1 MPFRSLRL
9 SAKGSFKRQDRMKS
23 KIKKRTSFLDSVI
36 ITGIGI
42 AAIYWILESFMFFFL
57 SPEANIVHHLLGED
71 MFETLTRVLV
81 LCMFVIFGSHIQYN
95 VNLRRDADK
104 AMRQQDEKYRTII
117 ENIQE
122 GFLET
127 DLAGNFTFFNNS
139 ICEILGY
146 SSKELAEMNNRKFT
160 DSENLKRFND
170 ILSEV
175 RRTGKPAQVKDL
187 EVIRKNGET
196 RAIEFSVYLIKDDQN
211 KPNGFRGVVRD
222 VTEIFKAEREK
233 RKLEKQLEHSQKME
247 AIGSLAGGIAHDFNN
262 VLMGMQGNASL
273 MLFDIDKNHQHYK
286 KIKNIE
292 RYVENGSSLTRQLLG
307 FAKGGGH
314 RVRVTDLNELI
325 KRTSDM
331 FGRAK
336 KEIKIHTKL
345 LKKIWPVEVDQGQ
358 MEMVLLNL
366 YINALHAMPEGGDLH
381 LLSENAVI
389 DKGYA
394 GNLKLKQGEY
404 VKVSVVDT
412 GTGMDKK
419 IQEKIFDPFFT
430 TKEKGRGT
438 GLGLASASEVIKNH
452 GGLIDVYSE
461 KNNGA
466 TFNIYLP
473 ASDKKVIQEKELT
486 RKILKGTETILLV
499 DDEEMII
506 EVNQEILKALGYK
519 PMIARTG
526 KQAVEIYK
534 NSKDKINMVIL
545 DMIIPG
551 MSGGE
556 AYYSLKKIDPKIKV
570 LLSSGYSIS
579 GQAAEILERGCN
591 GFIQKPFKLREL
603 SVKIRNVLDGK

>member
-1 MPFRSLRL
+1 M
-9 SAKGSFKRQDRMKS
+9 KGNT
-23 KIKKRTSFLDSVI
+23 KKRTSFLDSIV

-57 SPEANIVHHLLGED
+57 SPEANIVHHVLGED

-95 VNLRRDADK
+95 VNLRREADR

-117 ENIQE
+117 ENIKE

-127 DLAGNFTFFNNS
+127 DLAGNLTFFNNS

-146 SSKELAEMNNRKFT
+146 SSEELVGMNNRKYT
-160 DSENLKRFND
+160 DSENSKRFNEIMD
-170 ILSEV
+170 EV
-175 RRTGKPAQVKDL
+175 RRTSKPEQVKQL
-187 EVIRKNGET
+187 EVIRKNGDT
-196 RAIEFSVYLIKDDQN
+196 RTIEFSVYLIKDDKN
-211 KPNGFRGVVRD
+211 DPIGFRGVVRD

-233 RKLEKQLEHSQKME
+233 RKLEKRLQHSQKME
-247 AIGSLAGGIAHDFNN
+247 AVGSLAGGIAHDFNN

-273 MLFDIDKNHQHYK
+273 MLFDIDESHPHYK

-307 FAKGGGH
+307 FSKGGGYEI
-314 RVRVTDLNELI
+314 RVTDLNELI
-325 KRTSDM
+325 KRTSSM

-345 LKKIWPVEVDQGQ
+345 LKKIWAVEVDQGQ

-381 LLSENAVI
+381 LLSENVVI
-389 DKGYA
+389 DEGYA
-394 GNLKLKQGEY
+394 ENLRLKQGEY
-404 VKVSVVDT
+404 VKVAVVDT
-412 GTGMDKK
+412 GTGMEKE

-461 KNNGA
+461 KSKGA

-473 ASDKKVIQEKELT
+473 ASDKKVIQEKELAL
-486 RKILKGTETILLV
+486 KILKGTETILLV

-506 EVNQEILKALGYK
+506 EVNQEILKALGYN
-519 PMIARTG
+519 PMIARSG
-526 KQAVEIYK
+526 KKAIEIYK
-534 NSKDKINMVIL
+534 NNIDKINMVIM

-551 MSGGE
+551 MSGKEVYDG
-556 AYYSLKKIDPKIKV
+556 LKKIDPKIKV

-579 GQAAEILERGCN
+579 GQAAEILEQGCN

-603 SVKIRNVLDGK
+603 SVKIREVLDGE

>member
-1 MPFRSLRL
+1 MRG
-9 SAKGSFKRQDRMKS
+9 KTKY
-23 KIKKRTSFLDSVI
+23 RTDFLDSIV

-57 SPEANIVHHLLGED
+57 SPEANIVHHLIGED

-81 LCMFVIFGSHIQYN
+81 LCMFLIFGSHIQYN
-95 VNLRRDADK
+95 VNRRREADR

-117 ENIQE
+117 ENIEE

-139 ICEILGY
+139 ICKILGY
-146 SSKELAEMNNRKFT
+146 SSKELMGMNNREYT
-160 DSENLKRFND
+160 NSENSKRLNEIMD
-170 ILSEV
+170 EV
-175 RRTGKPAQVKDL
+175 RRTGEPAQVKDL
-187 EVIRKNGET
+187 EVIRKNGDT
-196 RAIEFSVYLIKDDQN
+196 RAIEFSVYLIKDDKN
-211 KPNGFRGVVRD
+211 EPIGFRGVVRD

-233 RKLEKQLEHSQKME
+233 RKLEKRLQHSQKME
-247 AIGSLAGGIAHDFNN
+247 AVGSLAGGIAHDFNN

-273 MLFDIDKNHQHYK
+273 MLFDIDESHPHYK

-307 FAKGGGH
+307 FSRGGRH
-314 RVRVTDLNELI
+314 KIRVTDLNELI
-325 KRTSDM
+325 KKTSSM

-345 LKKIWPVEVDQGQ
+345 LNKIWAVEVDQGQ

-381 LLSENAVI
+381 LLSENVVI
-389 DKGYA
+389 DEGSA
-394 GNLKLKQGEY
+394 GNLGLKQGEY
-404 VKVSVVDT
+404 VKVAVVDT
-412 GTGMDKK
+412 GTGMEKE

-461 KNNGA
+461 KSKGA

-473 ASDKKVIQEKELT
+473 ASDKKFIQEKELT
-486 RKILKGTETILLV
+486 LKILKGTETILLV

-506 EVNQEILKALGYK
+506 EVNQEILKALGYN
-519 PMIARTG
+519 PMIARSG
-526 KQAVEIYK
+526 KKAIEIYK
-534 NSKDKINMVIL
+534 NNIDKINMVIM

-551 MSGGE
+551 MSGKEVYDG
-556 AYYSLKKIDPKIKV
+556 LKKIDPKIKV

-579 GQAAEILERGCN
+579 GQAAEILEQGCN

-603 SVKIRNVLDGK
+603 SVKIREVLDGK

>member
-1 MPFRSLRL
+1 
-9 SAKGSFKRQDRMKS
+9 MKV
-23 KIKKRTSFLDSVI
+23 KIIKHTSFLDSIVL
-36 ITGIGI
+36 TGIGI

-71 MFETLTRVLV
+71 TFETLTRVLV
-81 LCMFVIFGSHIQYN
+81 LCMFLIFGSHIQYN
-95 VNLRRDADK
+95 VNRRREADR

-117 ENIQE
+117 ENIEE

-139 ICEILGY
+139 ICKILGY
-146 SSKELAEMNNRKFT
+146 SSEELMGMNTREYTN
-160 DSENLKRFND
+160 SENSKRLNE
-170 ILSEV
+170 IINEV
-175 RRTGKPAQVKDL
+175 RRTGEPAQVKDFK
-187 EVIRKNGET
+187 VIRKDGAT
-196 RAIEFSVYLIKDDQN
+196 RAIEFSLYLIKNN
-211 KPNGFRGVVRD
+211 KSKSGGVRGVVRD
-222 VTEIFKAEREK
+222 VSEIFKAEREK
-233 RKLEKQLEHSQKME
+233 KKLEKQLQHSQKME
-247 AIGSLAGGIAHDFNN
+247 AVGSLAGGIAHDFNN

-273 MLFDIDKNHQHYK
+273 MLFDIDESHPHYN

-307 FAKGGGH
+307 FSKGGGYE
-314 RVRVTDLNELI
+314 VRTTDLNKLI
-325 KRTSDM
+325 KRTSSM

-336 KEIKIHTKL
+336 KEIKIHTNF
-345 LKKIWPVEVDQGQ
+345 LKKTWPAEVNQGQ
-358 MEMVLLNL
+358 MEMVFLNL
-366 YINALHAMPEGGDLH
+366 YINALHAMPDGGDLH
-381 LLSENAVI
+381 LLSENVVI
-389 DKGYA
+389 DEGSA

-412 GTGMDKK
+412 GTGMDNE

-430 TKEKGRGT
+430 TKGKIRGT

-461 KNNGA
+461 KGKGA

-473 ASDKKVIQEKELT
+473 ASDKKVIQEKRLA

-519 PMIARTG
+519 TIIARSG
-526 KQAVEIYK
+526 KEAVEIYK
-534 NSKDKINMVIL
+534 HNREKINMVIM

-551 MSGGE
+551 MSGKE
-556 AYYSLKKIDPKIKV
+556 FYDNLKNIHSEIKV

-579 GQAAEILERGCN
+579 GQAAEILEHGCN
-591 GFIQKPFKLREL
+591 GFIQKPFKMREL
-603 SVKIRNVLDGK
+603 SVKIREILDGK

>member
-1 MPFRSLRL
+1 M
-9 SAKGSFKRQDRMKS
+9 KG
-23 KIKKRTSFLDSVI
+23 KIIKRTGFLDSIVL
-36 ITGIGI
+36 TGIGI

-57 SPEANIVHHLLGED
+57 SPEANIVHHLIGED

-81 LCMFVIFGSHIQYN
+81 LCMFLIFGSHIQYT
-95 VNLRRDADK
+95 VNRRRETDR
-104 AMRQQDEKYRTII
+104 AMQQQDEKYRTII
-117 ENIQE
+117 ENIEE

-139 ICEILGY
+139 ICNILGY
-146 SSKELAEMNNRKFT
+146 STEELMDMNTREYTN
-160 DSENLKRFND
+160 SENSKRLNE
-170 ILSEV
+170 IINEV
-175 RRTGKPAQVKDL
+175 RRTGEPAQVKDF
-187 EVIRKNGET
+187 EVIRKDGAT
-196 RAIEFSVYLIKDDQN
+196 RAIELSLYIIKDN
-211 KPNGFRGVVRD
+211 KSKPAGVRGVVRD

-233 RKLEKQLEHSQKME
+233 KKLEKQLQHSQKLE
-247 AIGSLAGGIAHDFNN
+247 AVGSLAGGIAHDFNN

-273 MLFDIDKNHQHYK
+273 MLFDIDESHPHYN

-307 FAKGGGH
+307 FSKGGGYT
-314 RVRVTDLNELI
+314 VRATDLNKLI
-325 KRTSDM
+325 KRTSSM

-336 KEIKIHTKL
+336 KEIKIHTNF
-345 LKKIWPVEVDQGQ
+345 LKKTWPVEVNQGQ
-358 MEMVLLNL
+358 MEMVFLNL
-366 YINALHAMPEGGDLH
+366 YINALHAMPDGGDLH
-381 LLSENAVI
+381 LLSENVVI
-389 DKGYA
+389 DEGSA
-394 GNLKLKQGEY
+394 GSLKLKQGEY

-412 GTGMDKK
+412 GTGMDNE

-430 TKEKGRGT
+430 TKGKIRGT

-461 KNNGA
+461 KGKGA

-473 ASDKKVIQEKELT
+473 ASDKKVIQEKRLA

-519 PMIARTG
+519 TMIARGG
-526 KQAVEIYK
+526 KEAVEIYK
-534 NSKDKINMVIL
+534 KNREKINMVIM

-551 MSGGE
+551 MSGKE
-556 AYYSLKKIDPKIKV
+556 FYDNLKNIHSEIKV

-603 SVKIRNVLDGK
+603 SVKIREVLDGE

>member
-1 MPFRSLRL
+1 
-9 SAKGSFKRQDRMKS
+9 MKS
-23 KIKKRTSFLDSVI
+23 EIKKRTKFLDSVI

-57 SPEANIVHHLLGED
+57 SPEANIVHHLLGKD

-146 SSKELAEMNNRKFT
+146 SSKELAEMNNQKLT

-273 MLFDIDKNHQHYK
+273 MLFDIDKSHQHYK

-314 RVRVTDLNELI
+314 SARVTDLNELI

-389 DKGYA
+389 DKDYD

-419 IQEKIFDPFFT
+419 IQQKIFDPFFT

-486 RKILKGTETILLV
+486 RKIIKGKETILLV

-551 MSGGE
+551 MGGGE
-556 AYYSLKKIDPKIKV
+556 AYDSLKKIDPKIKV

>member
-1 MPFRSLRL
+1 MR
-9 SAKGSFKRQDRMKS
+9 
-23 KIKKRTSFLDSVI
+23 KKTKNRTNFLDSIV

-57 SPEANIVHHLLGED
+57 SPEANIVHHVLGED

-81 LCMFVIFGSHIQYN
+81 LCMFVIFGSHVQYN
-95 VNLRRDADK
+95 VNLRREADR

-117 ENIQE
+117 ENIKE
-122 GFLET
+122 GFWET
-127 DLAGNFTFFNNS
+127 DLAGNLTFFNKS

-146 SSKELAEMNNRKFT
+146 SSEELVGMNSRQYT
-160 DSENLKRFND
+160 DSENSKRFNEIMD
-170 ILSEV
+170 EV
-175 RRTGKPAQVKDL
+175 RRTGDPAQGKGL
-187 EVIRKNGET
+187 EVIRKNGDT
-196 RAIEFSVYLIKDDQN
+196 RAIEFSVYLIKDD
-211 KPNGFRGVVRD
+211 KSEPVGFRGVVRD

-233 RKLEKQLEHSQKME
+233 RKLEKRLQHSQKME
-247 AIGSLAGGIAHDFNN
+247 AVGSLAGGIAHDFNN

-273 MLFDIDKNHQHYK
+273 MLFDIDETNPHYR

-307 FAKGGGH
+307 FSRGGGYE
-314 RVRVTDLNELI
+314 VRVTDLNKLI
-325 KRTSDM
+325 KRTSSM

-345 LKKIWPVEVDQGQ
+345 LKKIWAVEVDQGQ

-381 LLSENAVI
+381 LLSENVVI
-389 DKGYA
+389 DESSA
-394 GNLKLKQGEY
+394 GNLRLKQGEY
-404 VKVSVVDT
+404 VKVAVVDT
-412 GTGMDKK
+412 GTGMDKD
-419 IQEKIFDPFFT
+419 IQGKIFDPFFT

-461 KNNGA
+461 KSKGA

-486 RKILKGTETILLV
+486 LKILKGTETILLV

-506 EVNQEILKALGYK
+506 EVNQEILKALGYN
-519 PMIARTG
+519 PMIARSGT
-526 KQAVEIYK
+526 KAIEIYK
-534 NSKDKINMVIL
+534 NNIDNINLVIME
-545 DMIIPG
+545 MIIPG
-551 MSGGE
+551 MSGKE
-556 AYYSLKKIDPKIKV
+556 AYDGLKKINPEIKV

-579 GQAAEILERGCN
+579 GQAAEILEQGCN

-603 SVKIRNVLDGK
+603 SVKIREVLDGK

>member
-1 MPFRSLRL
+1 MRG
-9 SAKGSFKRQDRMKS
+9 KTKY
-23 KIKKRTSFLDSVI
+23 RTDFLDSIV

-57 SPEANIVHHLLGED
+57 SPEANIVHHLIGED

-81 LCMFVIFGSHIQYN
+81 LCMFLIFGSHVQYN
-95 VNLRRDADK
+95 ANLRRETDRV
-104 AMRQQDEKYRTII
+104 MHQQDEKYRTII
-117 ENIQE
+117 ENIEE

-139 ICEILGY
+139 ICKILGY
-146 SSKELAEMNNRKFT
+146 SSKELMGMNNREYT
-160 DSENLKRFND
+160 NSENSKRLNEIMD
-170 ILSEV
+170 EV
-175 RRTGKPAQVKDL
+175 RRTGEPAQVKDF
-187 EVIRKNGET
+187 EIIRKDGAT
-196 RAIEFSVYLIKDDQN
+196 RAIEFSIYLIKDDKN
-211 KPNGFRGVVRD
+211 KPVGFREVVRD
-222 VTEIFKAEREK
+222 VTAIFQAEREK
-233 RKLEKQLEHSQKME
+233 KKLEKQLQHSQKME

-273 MLFDIDKNHQHYK
+273 MLLDIDESHSHYIR
-286 KIKNIE
+286 IKNIE

-307 FAKGGGH
+307 FAMGGGYE
-314 RVRVTDLNELI
+314 VRATDLNKLI
-325 KRTSDM
+325 KRTSSM

-336 KEIKIHTKL
+336 KEIKIHTKF
-345 LKKIWPVEVDQGQ
+345 LKKIWVVEVNQGQ
-358 MEMVLLNL
+358 MEMVFLNL
-366 YINALHAMPEGGDLH
+366 YINALHAMPVGGNLH
-381 LLSENAVI
+381 LLSENVVI
-389 DKGYA
+389 DKGSA

-412 GTGMDKK
+412 GTGMDKE

-461 KNNGA
+461 KSKGA

-486 RKILKGTETILLV
+486 RKIIKGTETILLV

-519 PMIARTG
+519 TMIARSG
-526 KQAVEIYK
+526 KEAVELYK
-534 NSKDKINMVIL
+534 SNQEKINMVIM

-551 MSGGE
+551 MSGKE
-556 AYYSLKKIDPKIKV
+556 FYDNLKKIDPELKV

-603 SVKIRNVLDGK
+603 SVKIREVLDGK

>member
-1 MPFRSLRL
+1 MR
-9 SAKGSFKRQDRMKS
+9 
-23 KIKKRTSFLDSVI
+23 KKTKNHTNFLDSII

-57 SPEANIVHHLLGED
+57 SPEANIVHHLLGEN

-81 LCMFVIFGSHIQYN
+81 LCMFLIFGSHIQYS
-95 VNLRRDADK
+95 VNRRREADM

-117 ENIQE
+117 ENIEE

-139 ICEILGY
+139 ICKILGY
-146 SSKELAEMNNRKFT
+146 SREELMGLNNREYT
-160 DSENLKRFND
+160 NSENSKRLNE
-170 ILSEV
+170 IINEV
-175 RRTGKPAQVKDL
+175 RRTGEPAQVKDF
-187 EVIRKNGET
+187 EVIRKDGVT
-196 RAIEFSVYLIKDDQN
+196 RAIEFSLYPIKNN
-211 KPNGFRGVVRD
+211 KSKPAGFRGVVRD

-233 RKLEKQLEHSQKME
+233 KKLEKQLQHSQKME

-273 MLFDIDKNHQHYK
+273 MLFDIDKSHPHYK
-286 KIKNIE
+286 KIKSIE

-307 FAKGGGH
+307 FAKGGRYG
-314 RVRVTDLNELI
+314 VRATDLNELI
-325 KRTSDM
+325 KRTSSM

-336 KEIKIHTKL
+336 KEIKIHSKY
-345 LKKIWPVEVDQGQ
+345 LKKIWAVEVNQGQ
-358 MEMVLLNL
+358 MEMVFLNL

-381 LLSENAVI
+381 LLSENVVI
-389 DKGYA
+389 DEGSA

-412 GTGMDKK
+412 GTGMDKE
-419 IQEKIFDPFFT
+419 IQEKIFDPFFS
-430 TKEKGRGT
+430 TKGKGRGT

-452 GGLIDVYSE
+452 GGIIDVYSE
-461 KNNGA
+461 ISKGA

-473 ASDKKVIQEKELT
+473 ASNKKVIREKELT

-519 PMIARTG
+519 TMIARSG
-526 KQAVEIYK
+526 KEAVEIYK
-534 NSKDKINMVIL
+534 NNQEKVNMVIM

-551 MSGGE
+551 MSGKE
-556 AYYSLKKIDPKIKV
+556 FYDNLKKIDPAIMV

-603 SVKIRNVLDGK
+603 SVKIREVLDEK

>member
-1 MPFRSLRL
+1 M
-9 SAKGSFKRQDRMKS
+9 KGKTKN
-23 KIKKRTSFLDSVI
+23 RTNFLDSIV

-57 SPEANIVHHLLGED
+57 SPEANIVHHVLGED

-81 LCMFVIFGSHIQYN
+81 LCMFVIFGSHVQYN
-95 VNLRRDADK
+95 VNLRREADR

-117 ENIQE
+117 ENIKE

-127 DLAGNFTFFNNS
+127 DLAGNLTFFNKS

-146 SSKELAEMNNRKFT
+146 SSEELVGMNSRQYT
-160 DSENLKRFND
+160 DSENSKRFNEIMD
-170 ILSEV
+170 EV
-175 RRTGKPAQVKDL
+175 RRTGDPTQGKGL
-187 EVIRKNGET
+187 EVIRKNGDT
-196 RAIEFSVYLIKDDQN
+196 RAIEFSVYLIKDDKS
-211 KPNGFRGVVRD
+211 KPVGFRGVVRD

-233 RKLEKQLEHSQKME
+233 RKLEKRLQHSQKME
-247 AIGSLAGGIAHDFNN
+247 AVGSLAGGIAHDFNN

-273 MLFDIDKNHQHYK
+273 MLFDIDETHPHYR

-307 FAKGGGH
+307 FSRGGGYEI
-314 RVRVTDLNELI
+314 RVTDLNKLI
-325 KRTSDM
+325 KRTSSM

-336 KEIKIHTKL
+336 KEIKIHSKF
-345 LKKIWPVEVDQGQ
+345 LKKIWAVEVNQGQ
-358 MEMVLLNL
+358 MEMVFLNL

-381 LLSENAVI
+381 LLSENVVI
-389 DKGYA
+389 DESSA
-394 GNLKLKQGEY
+394 GNLRLKQGEY
-404 VKVSVVDT
+404 VKVAVVDT
-412 GTGMDKK
+412 GTGMDKD
-419 IQEKIFDPFFT
+419 IQGKIFDPFFT

-452 GGLIDVYSE
+452 GGLIDFYSE
-461 KNNGA
+461 KSKGS

-473 ASDKKVIQEKELT
+473 ASDKKVIQEKELAL
-486 RKILKGTETILLV
+486 KILKGTETILLV

-506 EVNQEILKALGYK
+506 EVNQEILKALGYN
-519 PMIARTG
+519 PMIARSGT
-526 KQAVEIYK
+526 KAIEIYK
-534 NSKDKINMVIL
+534 NNIDKINMVIM

-551 MSGGE
+551 MSGKE
-556 AYYSLKKIDPKIKV
+556 AYDGLKKIDPEIKV

-579 GQAAEILERGCN
+579 GQAAEILEQGCN

-603 SVKIRNVLDGK
+603 SVKIREVLDGE

>member
-1 MPFRSLRL
+1 
-9 SAKGSFKRQDRMKS
+9 MKDKT
-23 KIKKRTSFLDSVI
+23 KIHTGFLDSI
-36 ITGIGI
+36 AITGIGI

-57 SPEANIVHHLLGED
+57 SPDANIVHHLLGED

-81 LCMFVIFGSHIQYN
+81 LCMFLIFGSHIQYN
-95 VNLRRDADK
+95 INRRREADS

-117 ENIQE
+117 ENIEE

-127 DLAGNFTFFNNS
+127 NLSGNFTFFNNS
-139 ICEILGY
+139 ICKILGY
-146 SSKELAEMNNRKFT
+146 SNEELIGMNNLEYT
-160 DSENLKRFND
+160 NSGNNKRLNE
-170 ILSEV
+170 IMNEV
-175 RRTGKPAQVKDL
+175 RRTGEPVQVKDF
-187 EVIRKNGET
+187 EVIRKDGAI
-196 RAIEFSVYLIKDDQN
+196 RAIEFSLYLIKNSKN
-211 KPNGFRGVVRD
+211 KPAGFRGVARD
-222 VTEIFKAEREK
+222 VTEFFKAERERK
-233 RKLEKQLEHSQKME
+233 KLEKQLQHSQKME

-273 MLFDIDKNHQHYK
+273 MLFDIDENHPHYK
-286 KIKNIE
+286 KIKSIE

-307 FAKGGGH
+307 FARSGGYEI
-314 RVRVTDLNELI
+314 RATDLNKLI
-325 KRTSDM
+325 KRTSSM

-336 KEIKIHTKL
+336 KEIMIYTNF
-345 LKKIWPVEVDQGQ
+345 LKNIWTVEINQGQ
-358 MEMVLLNL
+358 MEMVFLNL

-381 LLSENAVI
+381 LLSENVVI
-389 DKGYA
+389 DEGLA

-412 GTGMDKK
+412 GAGMDNE

-452 GGLIDVYSE
+452 GGLIDVYSKKGE
-461 KNNGA
+461 GA

-473 ASDKKVIQEKELT
+473 ASDKKVIQEKKLT
-486 RKILKGTETILLV
+486 RTILKGKETILLV

-519 PMIARTG
+519 TMIARSG
-526 KQAVEIYK
+526 KGAIEIYK
-534 NSKDKINMVIL
+534 NSREKINMVIM

-551 MSGGE
+551 MSGKE
-556 AYYSLKKIDPKIKV
+556 FYNNLKKVDPEIKV

-579 GQAAEILERGCN
+579 GQATEILERGCN

-603 SVKIRNVLDGK
+603 SFKIREVLDGK

>member
-1 MPFRSLRL
+1 M
-9 SAKGSFKRQDRMKS
+9 KGKT
-23 KIKKRTSFLDSVI
+23 KKRTSFLDSIV

-57 SPEANIVHHLLGED
+57 SPEANIVHHVLGED

-95 VNLRRDADK
+95 VNLRREADR

-117 ENIQE
+117 ENIKE

-127 DLAGNFTFFNNS
+127 DLAGNLTFFNNS
-139 ICEILGY
+139 ICKILGY
-146 SSKELAEMNNRKFT
+146 SGEELVGMDNRKYT
-160 DSENLKRFND
+160 DSENSKKFNEIMD
-170 ILSEV
+170 KV
-175 RRTGKPAQVKDL
+175 RLTDKPAQVKDL
-187 EVIRKNGET
+187 EVIRKSGDT
-196 RAIEFSVYLIKDDQN
+196 RAIEFSLYLIKDD
-211 KPNGFRGVVRD
+211 KSAPVGFRGVVRD

-233 RKLEKQLEHSQKME
+233 RKLEKRLQHSQKME
-247 AIGSLAGGIAHDFNN
+247 AVGSLAGGIAHDFNN

-273 MLFDIDKNHQHYK
+273 MLFDIDESHPHYK

-307 FAKGGGH
+307 FSRGG
-314 RVRVTDLNELI
+314 RYKIRITDLNKLI
-325 KRTSDM
+325 KRTSSM

-345 LKKIWPVEVDQGQ
+345 LKKIWAVEVDQGQ

-381 LLSENAVI
+381 LLSENVVI
-389 DKGYA
+389 DESSA
-394 GNLKLKQGEY
+394 GNLRLKQGEY
-404 VKVSVVDT
+404 VKVAVVDT
-412 GTGMDKK
+412 GTGLDKE
-419 IQEKIFDPFFT
+419 IQGKIFDPFFT

-461 KNNGA
+461 KSKGA

-473 ASDKKVIQEKELT
+473 ASYKKFTQEKELT
-486 RKILKGTETILLV
+486 LKIIKGTETILLV

-506 EVNQEILKALGYK
+506 EVNQEILKALGYN
-519 PMIARTG
+519 PMIARSG
-526 KQAVEIYK
+526 KKAIEIYK
-534 NSKDKINMVIL
+534 NNIDKINMVIM

-551 MSGGE
+551 MSGKEVYDG
-556 AYYSLKKIDPKIKV
+556 LKNIDPKIKV
-570 LLSSGYSIS
+570 LLSSGYNIS

-603 SVKIRNVLDGK
+603 SVKIREVLDGE

>member
-1 MPFRSLRL
+1 M
-9 SAKGSFKRQDRMKS
+9 KGKT
-23 KIKKRTSFLDSVI
+23 KKRTNFLDSIV

-57 SPEANIVHHLLGED
+57 SPEANIVHHVLGED

-81 LCMFVIFGSHIQYN
+81 LCMFVIFGSHVQYN
-95 VNLRRDADK
+95 VNLRREADK

-117 ENIQE
+117 ENIKE

-127 DLAGNFTFFNNS
+127 DLAGNLTFFNNS

-146 SSKELAEMNNRKFT
+146 SSEELVGMNNRKYT
-160 DSENLKRFND
+160 DSENSKRFNEIMD
-170 ILSEV
+170 EV
-175 RRTGKPAQVKDL
+175 RRTGKPAQVKEL
-187 EVIRKNGET
+187 EVIRKNGDT
-196 RAIEFSVYLIKDDQN
+196 RAIEFSVYLIKDDKN
-211 KPNGFRGVVRD
+211 KPVGFRGVVRD
-222 VTEIFKAEREK
+222 VTEIFKANREK
-233 RKLEKQLEHSQKME
+233 RKLEKRLQHSQKME
-247 AIGSLAGGIAHDFNN
+247 AVGSLAGGIAHDFNN

-273 MLFDIDKNHQHYK
+273 ILFDIDESHPHYK
-286 KIKNIE
+286 KIKTIE

-307 FAKGGGH
+307 FSRGGGYEI
-314 RVRVTDLNELI
+314 RVTDLNELI
-325 KRTSDM
+325 KRTSSM

-345 LKKIWPVEVDQGQ
+345 LKKIWAVEVDQGQ

-381 LLSENAVI
+381 LLSENVVI
-389 DKGYA
+389 DESSA
-394 GNLKLKQGEY
+394 GNLRLKQGEY
-404 VKVSVVDT
+404 VKVAVIDT
-412 GTGMDKK
+412 GTGMDKE
-419 IQEKIFDPFFT
+419 IQGKIFDPFFT

-438 GLGLASASEVIKNH
+438 GLGLASASEVMKNH

-461 KNNGA
+461 NSKGA

-473 ASDKKVIQEKELT
+473 ASHKKAIQEKELT
-486 RKILKGTETILLV
+486 LKILKGTETILLV

-519 PMIARTG
+519 PMIARSG
-526 KQAVEIYK
+526 KKAIEMYK
-534 NSKDKINMVIL
+534 NNIDKINMVIM

-551 MSGGE
+551 MSGKETYDG
-556 AYYSLKKIDPKIKV
+556 LKKIDPKIKV

-579 GQAAEILERGCN
+579 GQAAEILEQGCN
-591 GFIQKPFKLREL
+591 DFIQKPFKIREL
-603 SVKIRNVLDGK
+603 SVKIREVLDGK

>member
-1 MPFRSLRL
+1 MR
-9 SAKGSFKRQDRMKS
+9 
-23 KIKKRTSFLDSVI
+23 KKTKNRTNFLDSIV

-57 SPEANIVHHLLGED
+57 SPEANIVHHVLGED

-81 LCMFVIFGSHIQYN
+81 LCMFVIFGSHVQYN
-95 VNLRRDADK
+95 VNLRREADR

-117 ENIQE
+117 ENIKE

-127 DLAGNFTFFNNS
+127 DLAGNLTFFNKS

-146 SSKELAEMNNRKFT
+146 SSEELVGMNSRKYT
-160 DSENLKRFND
+160 DSENSKRFNE
-170 ILSEV
+170 IMGEV
-175 RRTGKPAQVKDL
+175 RRTGDPAQGKGL
-187 EVIRKNGET
+187 EVIRKNGDT
-196 RAIEFSVYLIKDDQN
+196 RAIEFSVYLIKDD
-211 KPNGFRGVVRD
+211 KSEPVGFRGVVRD

-233 RKLEKQLEHSQKME
+233 RKLEKRLQHSQKME

-273 MLFDIDKNHQHYK
+273 MLFDIDESHPHYR
-286 KIKNIE
+286 KIKSIE

-307 FAKGGGH
+307 FSRGGGYE
-314 RVRVTDLNELI
+314 VRVTDLNKLI
-325 KRTSDM
+325 KRTSSM

-345 LKKIWPVEVDQGQ
+345 LKKIWAVEVDQGQ

-381 LLSENAVI
+381 LLSENVVI
-389 DKGYA
+389 DESSA
-394 GNLKLKQGEY
+394 GNLRLKQGEY
-404 VKVSVVDT
+404 VKVAVVDT
-412 GTGMDKK
+412 GTGMDKD
-419 IQEKIFDPFFT
+419 IQGKIFDPFFT
-430 TKEKGRGT
+430 TKEKARGT

-461 KNNGA
+461 KSKGA

-473 ASDKKVIQEKELT
+473 ASDKKVIQEKELAL
-486 RKILKGTETILLV
+486 KILKGTETILLV

-506 EVNQEILKALGYK
+506 EVNQEILKALGYN
-519 PMIARTG
+519 PMIARSG
-526 KQAVEIYK
+526 KKAIEIYK
-534 NSKDKINMVIL
+534 NNIDKINMVIM

-551 MSGGE
+551 MSGKE
-556 AYYSLKKIDPKIKV
+556 AYDGLKKIDPKIKV

-579 GQAAEILERGCN
+579 GQAAEILEQGCN

-603 SVKIRNVLDGK
+603 SVKIREVLDGE

>member
-1 MPFRSLRL
+1 
-9 SAKGSFKRQDRMKS
+9 MKV
-23 KIKKRTSFLDSVI
+23 KIIKHTSFLDSIVL
-36 ITGIGI
+36 TGIGI

-71 MFETLTRVLV
+71 TFETLTRVLV
-81 LCMFVIFGSHIQYN
+81 LCMFLIFGSHIQYN
-95 VNLRRDADK
+95 VNRRREADR

-117 ENIQE
+117 ENIEE

-139 ICEILGY
+139 ICKILGY
-146 SSKELAEMNNRKFT
+146 SSEELMGMNTREYTN
-160 DSENLKRFND
+160 SENSKKLNE
-170 ILSEV
+170 IINEV
-175 RRTGKPAQVKDL
+175 YRTGEPAQVKDF
-187 EVIRKNGET
+187 EVIRKDGAT
-196 RAIEFSVYLIKDDQN
+196 RAIEFSLYLIKDN
-211 KPNGFRGVVRD
+211 KSKSGGVRGVVRD
-222 VTEIFKAEREK
+222 VSEIFKAEREK
-233 RKLEKQLEHSQKME
+233 KKLEKQLQHSQKME
-247 AIGSLAGGIAHDFNN
+247 AVGSLAGGIAHDFNN

-273 MLFDIDKNHQHYK
+273 MLFDIDESHPHYN

-307 FAKGGGH
+307 FSKGGGYE
-314 RVRVTDLNELI
+314 VRTTDLNKLI
-325 KRTSDM
+325 KRTSSM

-336 KEIKIHTKL
+336 KEIKIHTNF
-345 LKKIWPVEVDQGQ
+345 LKKTWPAEVNQGQ
-358 MEMVLLNL
+358 MEMVFLNL
-366 YINALHAMPEGGDLH
+366 YINALHAMPDGGDLH
-381 LLSENAVI
+381 LLSENVVI
-389 DKGYA
+389 DEGSA

-412 GTGMDKK
+412 GTGMDNE

-430 TKEKGRGT
+430 TKGKIRGT

-461 KNNGA
+461 KGKGA

-473 ASDKKVIQEKELT
+473 ASDKKVIQEKRLA

-519 PMIARTG
+519 TIIARSG
-526 KQAVEIYK
+526 KEAVEIYK
-534 NSKDKINMVIL
+534 HNREKINMVIM

-551 MSGGE
+551 MSGKE
-556 AYYSLKKIDPKIKV
+556 FYDNLKNIHSEIKV

-579 GQAAEILERGCN
+579 GQAAEILEHGCN
-591 GFIQKPFKLREL
+591 GFIQKPFKMREL
-603 SVKIRNVLDGK
+603 SVKIREILDGK

>member
-1 MPFRSLRL
+1 MR
-9 SAKGSFKRQDRMKS
+9 
-23 KIKKRTSFLDSVI
+23 KKTKYRTSFLDSIV

-81 LCMFVIFGSHIQYN
+81 LCMFLIFGSHVQYN
-95 VNLRRDADK
+95 VNLRREADR

-117 ENIQE
+117 ENIEE

-139 ICEILGY
+139 ICKILGY
-146 SSKELAEMNNRKFT
+146 SSEELIGMNNREYIN
-160 DSENLKRFND
+160 SENSKRLNE
-170 ILSEV
+170 IINEV
-175 RRTGKPAQVKDL
+175 RRTGEPAQVKDF
-187 EVIRKNGET
+187 EVIRKDGDT
-196 RAIEFSVYLIKDDQN
+196 RGIEFSVYLIKESKN
-211 KPNGFRGVVRD
+211 KPIGFRWVVRD

-233 RKLEKQLEHSQKME
+233 KKLEKQLQLSQKME

-273 MLFDIDKNHQHYK
+273 MLFDIDESHPHYK
-286 KIKNIE
+286 KIKSIE

-307 FAKGGGH
+307 FSMGGGYE
-314 RVRVTDLNELI
+314 VRATDLKELI
-325 KRTSDM
+325 KRTSSM

-336 KEIKIHTKL
+336 KEIKIHTNF
-345 LKKIWPVEVDQGQ
+345 LKKIWTVEVNQGQ
-358 MEMVLLNL
+358 MEMVFLNL
-366 YINALHAMPEGGDLH
+366 YINSLHAMPEGGDLH
-381 LLSENAVI
+381 LLSENVVI
-389 DKGYA
+389 DEGSA

-412 GTGMDKK
+412 GTGMDKE

-452 GGLIDVYSE
+452 GGLIDVYS
-461 KNNGA
+461 KKGKGA

-519 PMIARTG
+519 TMIARSG
-526 KQAVEIYK
+526 KEAVETYK
-534 NSKDKINMVIL
+534 NNRDKINMVIM

-551 MSGGE
+551 MSGKE
-556 AYYSLKKIDPKIKV
+556 VYDNLKKIAPEIKV

-603 SVKIRNVLDGK
+603 SVKIREVLDGK

>member
-1 MPFRSLRL
+1 MRE
-9 SAKGSFKRQDRMKS
+9 KTKN
-23 KIKKRTSFLDSVI
+23 RTSFLDSIV

-57 SPEANIVHHLLGED
+57 SPEANIVHHVLGED

-81 LCMFVIFGSHIQYN
+81 LCMFVIFGSHVQYN
-95 VNLRRDADK
+95 VNLRREADR

-117 ENIQE
+117 ENIKE
-122 GFLET
+122 GFWET
-127 DLAGNFTFFNNS
+127 DLAGNLTFFNNS
-139 ICEILGY
+139 ICKILGY
-146 SSKELAEMNNRKFT
+146 SSEELVGMNSRKYT
-160 DSENLKRFND
+160 DSENSKRFNEIMD
-170 ILSEV
+170 EV
-175 RRTGKPAQVKDL
+175 RRTGDPAQGKGL
-187 EVIRKNGET
+187 EVIRKNGDT
-196 RAIEFSVYLIKDDQN
+196 RAIEFSVYLIKDD
-211 KPNGFRGVVRD
+211 KSEPVGFRGVVRD

-233 RKLEKQLEHSQKME
+233 RKLEKRLQHSQKME
-247 AIGSLAGGIAHDFNN
+247 AVGSLAGGIAHDFNN

-273 MLFDIDKNHQHYK
+273 MLFDIDETHPHYR

-307 FAKGGGH
+307 FSRGGGYE
-314 RVRVTDLNELI
+314 VRVTDLNKLI
-325 KRTSDM
+325 KRTSSM

-345 LKKIWPVEVDQGQ
+345 LKKIWAVEVDQGQ

-381 LLSENAVI
+381 LLSENVVI
-389 DKGYA
+389 DESSA
-394 GNLKLKQGEY
+394 GNLRLKQGEY
-404 VKVSVVDT
+404 VKVAVVDT
-412 GTGMDKK
+412 GTGMDKD
-419 IQEKIFDPFFT
+419 IQGKIFDPFFT
-430 TKEKGRGT
+430 TKEKARGT

-461 KNNGA
+461 KSKGA

-473 ASDKKVIQEKELT
+473 ASDKKVIQEKELAL
-486 RKILKGTETILLV
+486 KILKGTETILLV

-506 EVNQEILKALGYK
+506 EVNQEILKALGYN
-519 PMIARTG
+519 PMIARSGT
-526 KQAVEIYK
+526 KAIEIYK
-534 NSKDKINMVIL
+534 NNIDKINMVIM

-551 MSGGE
+551 MSGKE
-556 AYYSLKKIDPKIKV
+556 AYDGLKKIDPEIKV

-579 GQAAEILERGCN
+579 GQAAEILEQGCN

-603 SVKIRNVLDGK
+603 SVKIREVLDGK

>member
-1 MPFRSLRL
+1 M
-9 SAKGSFKRQDRMKS
+9 KGNT
-23 KIKKRTSFLDSVI
+23 KKRTSFLDSIV

-57 SPEANIVHHLLGED
+57 SPEANIVHHVLGED
-71 MFETLTRVLV
+71 MFETLTRILV

-95 VNLRRDADK
+95 VNLRREADRT
-104 AMRQQDEKYRTII
+104 MRQQDEKYRTII
-117 ENIQE
+117 ENIKE

-127 DLAGNFTFFNNS
+127 DLAGNLTFFNNS

-146 SSKELAEMNNRKFT
+146 SSEELVGMNNREYT
-160 DSENLKRFND
+160 DSENSKRFNEIMD
-170 ILSEV
+170 EV
-175 RRTGKPAQVKDL
+175 RRTGKPAQLKDL
-187 EVIRKNGET
+187 EVIRKNGDT
-196 RAIEFSVYLIKDDQN
+196 RAIEFSVYLIIDD
-211 KPNGFRGVVRD
+211 KSEPVGFRVVVRD

-233 RKLEKQLEHSQKME
+233 RKLEKRLQHSQKME
-247 AIGSLAGGIAHDFNN
+247 AVGSLAGGIAHDFNN

-273 MLFDIDKNHQHYK
+273 MLFDIDESHPHYK

-307 FAKGGGH
+307 FSKGGRH
-314 RVRVTDLNELI
+314 KIRVTDLNELI
-325 KRTSDM
+325 KKTSSM

-345 LKKIWPVEVDQGQ
+345 LNKIWAVEVDQGQ

-381 LLSENAVI
+381 LLSENVVI
-389 DKGYA
+389 DEGSA
-394 GNLKLKQGEY
+394 GNLGLKQGEY
-404 VKVSVVDT
+404 VKVAVVDT
-412 GTGMDKK
+412 GTGMEKE

-461 KNNGA
+461 KSKGA

-473 ASDKKVIQEKELT
+473 ASDKKFTQEKELT
-486 RKILKGTETILLV
+486 LKIIKGTETILLV

-506 EVNQEILKALGYK
+506 EVNQEILKALGYN
-519 PMIARTG
+519 PMIARSG
-526 KQAVEIYK
+526 KKAIEIYK
-534 NSKDKINMVIL
+534 NNIDKINMVIM

-551 MSGGE
+551 MSGKE
-556 AYYSLKKIDPKIKV
+556 VYDSLKNIDPKIKV

-579 GQAAEILERGCN
+579 GQAAEILEQGCN

-603 SVKIRNVLDGK
+603 SVKIREVLDGK

>member
-1 MPFRSLRL
+1 
-9 SAKGSFKRQDRMKS
+9 MKDKT
-23 KIKKRTSFLDSVI
+23 KIHTGFLDSI
-36 ITGIGI
+36 AITGIGI

-57 SPEANIVHHLLGED
+57 SPDANIVHHLLGED

-81 LCMFVIFGSHIQYN
+81 LCMFLIFGSHIQYN
-95 VNLRRDADK
+95 INRRREADS

-117 ENIQE
+117 ENIEE

-139 ICEILGY
+139 ICKILGY
-146 SSKELAEMNNRKFT
+146 SNEELIGMNNLEYT
-160 DSENLKRFND
+160 NSENNKRLNG
-170 ILSEV
+170 IMNEV
-175 RRTGKPAQVKDL
+175 RRTGEPVQVKDF
-187 EVIRKNGET
+187 EVIRKDGAI
-196 RAIEFSVYLIKDDQN
+196 RAIEFSLYLIKNSKN
-211 KPNGFRGVVRD
+211 KPAGFRGVARD
-222 VTEIFKAEREK
+222 VTEFFKAERERK
-233 RKLEKQLEHSQKME
+233 KLEKQLQHSQKME

-273 MLFDIDKNHQHYK
+273 MLFDIDENHPHYK
-286 KIKNIE
+286 KIKSIE

-307 FAKGGGH
+307 FARSGGYEI
-314 RVRVTDLNELI
+314 RATDLNKLI
-325 KRTSDM
+325 KRTSSM

-336 KEIKIHTKL
+336 KEIMIYTNF
-345 LKKIWPVEVDQGQ
+345 LKNIWTVEINQGQ
-358 MEMVLLNL
+358 MEMVFLNL

-381 LLSENAVI
+381 LLSENVVI
-389 DKGYA
+389 DESLA

-412 GTGMDKK
+412 GAGMDKE

-452 GGLIDVYSE
+452 GGLIDVYSKKGE
-461 KNNGA
+461 GA

-473 ASDKKVIQEKELT
+473 ASDKKVIQENKLT
-486 RKILKGTETILLV
+486 RTILKGKETILLV

-519 PMIARTG
+519 TMIARSG
-526 KQAVEIYK
+526 KGAIEIYK
-534 NSKDKINMVIL
+534 NSREKINMVIM

-551 MSGGE
+551 MSGKE
-556 AYYSLKKIDPKIKV
+556 FYNNLKKVDPEIKV

-579 GQAAEILERGCN
+579 GQATEILERGCN

-603 SVKIRNVLDGK
+603 SFKIREVLDSK

>member
-1 MPFRSLRL
+1 M
-9 SAKGSFKRQDRMKS
+9 KG
-23 KIKKRTSFLDSVI
+23 KIKNRKSFLDSIV

-71 MFETLTRVLV
+71 TFETLTRVLV

-95 VNLRRDADK
+95 VNLRREADR

-117 ENIQE
+117 ENIKE

-127 DLAGNFTFFNNS
+127 DFAGKLTFFNSS

-146 SSKELAEMNNRKFT
+146 SSEELIGLEAQKHIN
-160 DSENLKRFND
+160 SENLKRLNEIMD
-170 ILSEV
+170 KV
-175 RRTGKPAQVKDL
+175 HRTGEPAQVKNF
-187 EVIRKNGET
+187 EITRKDGGT
-196 RAIEFSVYLIKDDQN
+196 SAIEFSLYLIKDS
-211 KPNGFRGVVRD
+211 KSIPVGFRWVVRD

-273 MLFDIDKNHQHYK
+273 MLFDIEESHPHYK

-307 FAKGGGH
+307 FAKGSGH
-314 RVRVTDLNELI
+314 KVRATDLNELI
-325 KRTSDM
+325 KRTSNM

-336 KEIKIHTKL
+336 KEIKIHTNF
-345 LKKIWPVEVDQGQ
+345 LKKIWVVEVDQGQ

-366 YINALHAMPEGGDLH
+366 YINALHAMPDGGDLH
-381 LLSENAVI
+381 LLSENVVI
-389 DKGYA
+389 DKDHA
-394 GNLKLKQGEY
+394 ENLKLKQGEY
-404 VKVSVVDT
+404 AKVSVVDT

-419 IQEKIFDPFFT
+419 IQEKIFDPFYS

-438 GLGLASASEVIKNH
+438 GLGLASASEVIRNH

-461 KNNGA
+461 KNKGA

-473 ASDKKVIQEKELT
+473 ASDKKVIREKELT

-506 EVNQEILKALGYK
+506 EVNQEILKTLGYN

-526 KQAVEIYK
+526 KQAIEILK
-534 NSKDKINMVIL
+534 NNKDKINMVIM

-551 MSGGE
+551 MPGKE
-556 AYYSLKKIDPKIKV
+556 TYDSLKKIDPKIKV
-570 LLSSGYSIS
+570 LLSSGYSIT

-603 SVKIRNVLDGK
+603 SVKIREVLDEK

>member
-1 MPFRSLRL
+1 
-9 SAKGSFKRQDRMKS
+9 MKE
-23 KIKKRTSFLDSVI
+23 KTKYRPGFLDSIV

-81 LCMFVIFGSHIQYN
+81 LCMFLIFGSHVQYN
-95 VNLRRDADK
+95 VNLRREADS

-117 ENIQE
+117 ENIEE

-139 ICEILGY
+139 ICKILGN
-146 SSKELAEMNNRKFT
+146 SSEELIGMNTRKYIN
-160 DSENLKRFND
+160 SENSKRLNK
-170 ILSEV
+170 IIIEV
-175 RRTGKPAQVKDL
+175 RRTGEPAQIKDF
-187 EVIRKNGET
+187 EIIRKDGDT
-196 RAIEFSVYLIKDDQN
+196 RAIEYSVYLIKDN
-211 KPNGFRGVVRD
+211 KSKPAGFRGVVRD

-233 RKLEKQLEHSQKME
+233 KKLEKQLQHSQKME

-273 MLFDIDKNHQHYK
+273 MLFDIDESHPHYK
-286 KIKNIE
+286 KIKSIE

-307 FAKGGGH
+307 FARGGGYEA
-314 RVRVTDLNELI
+314 RATDLNELI
-325 KRTSDM
+325 KRTSSM

-336 KEIKIHTKL
+336 KEIKIHTNF
-345 LKKIWPVEVDQGQ
+345 LKKIWTVEVNQGQ
-358 MEMVLLNL
+358 MEMVFLNL

-381 LLSENAVI
+381 LLSENVAI
-389 DKGYA
+389 DEGSA
-394 GNLKLKQGEY
+394 DNFKLKQGEY

-412 GTGMDKK
+412 GTGMDKE

-452 GGLIDVYSE
+452 GGLIDVYS
-461 KNNGA
+461 KKGKGA

-486 RKILKGTETILLV
+486 QKILKGIETILLV

-519 PMIARTG
+519 TMIARSG
-526 KQAVEIYK
+526 KEAIETYK
-534 NSKDKINMVIL
+534 NNQDKINMVIM
-545 DMIIPG
+545 DMIIPE
-551 MSGGE
+551 MSGKE
-556 AYYSLKKIDPKIKV
+556 FYDNLKKIDPELKV

-603 SVKIRNVLDGK
+603 SVKIREVLDGK

>member
-1 MPFRSLRL
+1 MR
-9 SAKGSFKRQDRMKS
+9 
-23 KIKKRTSFLDSVI
+23 KKTKNHTNFLDSII

-81 LCMFVIFGSHIQYN
+81 LCMFLIFGSHIQYS
-95 VNLRRDADK
+95 VNRRREADM

-117 ENIQE
+117 ENIEE

-139 ICEILGY
+139 ICKILGY
-146 SSKELAEMNNRKFT
+146 SREELMGLNNREYT
-160 DSENLKRFND
+160 NSENSKRLNE
-170 ILSEV
+170 IINEV
-175 RRTGKPAQVKDL
+175 RRTGVPSQVKDF
-187 EVIRKNGET
+187 EIIRKDGVT
-196 RAIEFSVYLIKDDQN
+196 RAIEFSLYPIKDN
-211 KPNGFRGVVRD
+211 KSKPAGFRGVVRD

-233 RKLEKQLEHSQKME
+233 KKLEKQLQHSQKME

-273 MLFDIDKNHQHYK
+273 MLFDIDKGHPHYK
-286 KIKNIE
+286 RIKSIE

-307 FAKGGGH
+307 FAKGG
-314 RVRVTDLNELI
+314 RYEVRATDLIELI
-325 KRTSDM
+325 KRTSSM

-336 KEIKIHTKL
+336 KEIKIHSKF
-345 LKKIWPVEVDQGQ
+345 LKKIWAVEVNQGQ
-358 MEMVLLNL
+358 MEMVFLNL

-381 LLSENAVI
+381 LLSENVVI
-389 DKGYA
+389 DEGSA

-412 GTGMDKK
+412 GTGMDME
-419 IQEKIFDPFFT
+419 IQEKIFDPFFS
-430 TKEKGRGT
+430 TKGKGRGT

-452 GGLIDVYSE
+452 GGIIDVYSE
-461 KNNGA
+461 ISKGA

-473 ASDKKVIQEKELT
+473 ASNKKVIREKELT

-519 PMIARTG
+519 TMIARSG
-526 KQAVEIYK
+526 KEAVEIYK
-534 NSKDKINMVIL
+534 NNQEKVNMVIM

-551 MSGGE
+551 MSGKE
-556 AYYSLKKIDPKIKV
+556 FYDNLKKIDPAIMV

-603 SVKIRNVLDGK
+603 SVKIREVLDGK

>member
-1 MPFRSLRL
+1 MKGKTKNRSN
-9 SAKGSFKRQDRMKS
+9 
-23 KIKKRTSFLDSVI
+23 FLDSIV

-81 LCMFVIFGSHIQYN
+81 LCMFLIFGSHIQYN
-95 VNLRRDADK
+95 VNRRRETGR

-117 ENIQE
+117 ENIEE

-127 DLAGNFTFFNNS
+127 DLSGNFTFFNNS
-139 ICEILGY
+139 ICIILGY
-146 SSKELAEMNNRKFT
+146 SSEELVGMNNRKYT
-160 DSENLKRFND
+160 DSENSKRFNE
-170 ILSEV
+170 IMNEV
-175 RRTGKPAQVKDL
+175 RRTGKPAQVKDI
-187 EVIRKNGET
+187 EVIRKNGDT
-196 RAIEFSVYLIKDDQN
+196 RAIEFSVYLIKDD
-211 KPNGFRGVVRD
+211 KSEPVGFRGVVRD

-233 RKLEKQLEHSQKME
+233 RKLKKQLQHSQKME

-273 MLFDIDKNHQHYK
+273 MLFDIDESHPHYR
-286 KIKNIE
+286 KIKSIE

-307 FAKGGGH
+307 FSRGG
-314 RVRVTDLNELI
+314 RYEIRVTDLNELI
-325 KRTSDM
+325 KRTSSM

-345 LKKIWPVEVDQGQ
+345 LKKTWAVEVDQGQ

-381 LLSENAVI
+381 LLSENVVI
-389 DKGYA
+389 DESSA
-394 GNLKLKQGEY
+394 GNFRLKQGEY
-404 VKVSVVDT
+404 VKVAVVDT
-412 GTGMDKK
+412 GTGMDKE
-419 IQEKIFDPFFT
+419 IQEKVFDPFFT

-461 KNNGA
+461 KSKGA

-473 ASDKKVIQEKELT
+473 ASDKEFIQEKELT
-486 RKILKGTETILLV
+486 LKILKGTETILLV

-506 EVNQEILKALGYK
+506 EVNQEILKTLGYN
-519 PMIARTG
+519 PMIARSG
-526 KQAVEIYK
+526 KKAIEIYK
-534 NSKDKINMVIL
+534 NNIDKINMVIM

-551 MSGGE
+551 ISGKETYDG
-556 AYYSLKKIDPKIKV
+556 LKKIDPKIKV

-579 GQAAEILERGCN
+579 GQAAEILEQGCN

-603 SVKIRNVLDGK
+603 SVKIREVLDGE

>member
-1 MPFRSLRL
+1 
-9 SAKGSFKRQDRMKS
+9 MKDKT
-23 KIKKRTSFLDSVI
+23 KIHTGFLDSI
-36 ITGIGI
+36 AITGIGI

-81 LCMFVIFGSHIQYN
+81 LCMFLIFGSHIQYN
-95 VNLRRDADK
+95 VNRRREADI

-117 ENIQE
+117 ENIEE

-139 ICEILGY
+139 ICKILGY
-146 SSKELAEMNNRKFT
+146 SNEELMGMNNREYT
-160 DSENLKRFND
+160 NSENSKRLNG
-170 ILSEV
+170 IMNEV
-175 RRTGKPAQVKDL
+175 RRTGEPVQVKDF
-187 EVIRKNGET
+187 EVIRKDGVI
-196 RAIEFSVYLIKDDQN
+196 RAIEFSLYLIKNSKN
-211 KPNGFRGVVRD
+211 KPAGFRGVARD
-222 VTEIFKAEREK
+222 VTEFFKAERERK
-233 RKLEKQLEHSQKME
+233 KLEKQLQHSQKME

-273 MLFDIDKNHQHYK
+273 MLFDIDENHTHYK
-286 KIKNIE
+286 KIKSIE

-307 FAKGGGH
+307 FARSGGYEI
-314 RVRVTDLNELI
+314 RATDLNKLI
-325 KRTSDM
+325 KRTSSM

-336 KEIKIHTKL
+336 KEIMIYTNF
-345 LKKIWPVEVDQGQ
+345 LKNIWTVEVNQGQ
-358 MEMVLLNL
+358 IEMVFLNL

-381 LLSENAVI
+381 LLSENVVI
-389 DKGYA
+389 DDGFA

-412 GTGMDKK
+412 GTGMDKE

-452 GGLIDVYSE
+452 GGLIDVYSKKGE
-461 KNNGA
+461 GA

-473 ASDKKVIQEKELT
+473 ASDKKVIQEEKLT
-486 RKILKGTETILLV
+486 RTILKGTETILLV

-506 EVNQEILKALGYK
+506 EVNQEILNALGYK
-519 PMIARTG
+519 TMIARSG
-526 KQAVEIYK
+526 KGAIEIYK
-534 NSKDKINMVIL
+534 NSRDKINMVIM

-551 MSGGE
+551 MSGKE
-556 AYYSLKKIDPKIKV
+556 FYNNLKKVDPEIKV

-579 GQAAEILERGCN
+579 GQATEILERGCN

-603 SVKIRNVLDGK
+603 SFKIREVLDGK

>member
-1 MPFRSLRL
+1 M
-9 SAKGSFKRQDRMKS
+9 KGNT
-23 KIKKRTSFLDSVI
+23 KKRTSFLDSIV

-57 SPEANIVHHLLGED
+57 SPEANIVHHVLGED
-71 MFETLTRVLV
+71 MFETLTRILV

-95 VNLRRDADK
+95 VNLRREADRT
-104 AMRQQDEKYRTII
+104 MRQQDEKYRTII
-117 ENIQE
+117 ENIKE

-127 DLAGNFTFFNNS
+127 DLAGNLTFFNNS

-146 SSKELAEMNNRKFT
+146 SSEELVGMNNREYT
-160 DSENLKRFND
+160 DSENSKRFNEIMD
-170 ILSEV
+170 EV
-175 RRTGKPAQVKDL
+175 RRTGKPAQLKDL
-187 EVIRKNGET
+187 EVIRKNGDT
-196 RAIEFSVYLIKDDQN
+196 RAIEFSVYLIIDD
-211 KPNGFRGVVRD
+211 KSEPVGFRVVVRD

-233 RKLEKQLEHSQKME
+233 RKLEKRLQHSQKME
-247 AIGSLAGGIAHDFNN
+247 AVGSLAGGIAHDFNN

-273 MLFDIDKNHQHYK
+273 MLFDIDESHPHYK

-307 FAKGGGH
+307 FSRGGRH
-314 RVRVTDLNELI
+314 KIRVTDLNELI
-325 KRTSDM
+325 KRTSSM

-345 LKKIWPVEVDQGQ
+345 LNKIWAVEVDQGQ

-381 LLSENAVI
+381 LLSEI
-389 DKGYA
+389 
-394 GNLKLKQGEY
+394 
-404 VKVSVVDT
+404 
-412 GTGMDKK
+412 
-419 IQEKIFDPFFT
+419 DPFFT

-461 KNNGA
+461 KSKGA

-473 ASDKKVIQEKELT
+473 ASDKKFTQEKELT
-486 RKILKGTETILLV
+486 LKIIKGTETILLV

-506 EVNQEILKALGYK
+506 EVNQEILKALGYN
-519 PMIARTG
+519 PMIARSG
-526 KQAVEIYK
+526 KKAIEIYK
-534 NSKDKINMVIL
+534 NNIDKINMVIM

-551 MSGGE
+551 MSGKE
-556 AYYSLKKIDPKIKV
+556 VYDSLKNIDPKIKV

-579 GQAAEILERGCN
+579 GQAAEILEQGCN

-603 SVKIRNVLDGK
+603 SVKIREVLDGK

>member
-1 MPFRSLRL
+1 MR
-9 SAKGSFKRQDRMKS
+9 
-23 KIKKRTSFLDSVI
+23 KKTKNRTNFLDSIV

-57 SPEANIVHHLLGED
+57 SPEANIVHHVLGED

-81 LCMFVIFGSHIQYN
+81 LCMFVIFGSHVQYN
-95 VNLRRDADK
+95 VNLRREADR

-117 ENIQE
+117 ENIKE

-127 DLAGNFTFFNNS
+127 DLAGNLTFFNKS

-146 SSKELAEMNNRKFT
+146 SSEELVGMNSRQYT
-160 DSENLKRFND
+160 DSENSKRFNEIMD
-170 ILSEV
+170 EV
-175 RRTGKPAQVKDL
+175 RRTGDPAQGKGL
-187 EVIRKNGET
+187 EVIRKNGDT
-196 RAIEFSVYLIKDDQN
+196 RAIEFSVYLIKDDKS
-211 KPNGFRGVVRD
+211 KPVGFRGVVRD

-233 RKLEKQLEHSQKME
+233 RKLEKRLQHSQKME
-247 AIGSLAGGIAHDFNN
+247 AVGSLAGGIAHDFNN

-273 MLFDIDKNHQHYK
+273 MLFDIDETNPHYR

-307 FAKGGGH
+307 FSRGGGYE
-314 RVRVTDLNELI
+314 VRVTDLNKLI
-325 KRTSDM
+325 KRTSSM

-345 LKKIWPVEVDQGQ
+345 LKKIWAVEVDQGQ

-381 LLSENAVI
+381 LLSENVVI
-389 DKGYA
+389 DESSA
-394 GNLKLKQGEY
+394 GNLRLKQGEY
-404 VKVSVVDT
+404 VKVAVVDT
-412 GTGMDKK
+412 GTGMDKD
-419 IQEKIFDPFFT
+419 IQGKIFDPFFT

-461 KNNGA
+461 KSKGA

-486 RKILKGTETILLV
+486 LKILKGTETILLV

-506 EVNQEILKALGYK
+506 EVNQEILKALGYN
-519 PMIARTG
+519 PMIARSG
-526 KQAVEIYK
+526 KKAIEIYK
-534 NSKDKINMVIL
+534 NNIDKINMVIM

-551 MSGGE
+551 MSGKE
-556 AYYSLKKIDPKIKV
+556 AYDGLKKINPEIKV

-579 GQAAEILERGCN
+579 GQAAEILEQGCN

-603 SVKIRNVLDGK
+603 SVKIREVLDGK

>member
-1 MPFRSLRL
+1 MT
-9 SAKGSFKRQDRMKS
+9 
-23 KIKKRTSFLDSVI
+23 KKLNEI
-36 ITGIGI
+36 I
-42 AAIYWILESFMFFFL
+42 
-57 SPEANIVHHLLGED
+57 N
-71 MFETLTRVLV
+71 
-81 LCMFVIFGSHIQYN
+81 
-95 VNLRRDADK
+95 
-104 AMRQQDEKYRTII
+104 
-117 ENIQE
+117 
-122 GFLET
+122 
-127 DLAGNFTFFNNS
+127 
-139 ICEILGY
+139 
-146 SSKELAEMNNRKFT
+146 
-160 DSENLKRFND
+160 
-170 ILSEV
+170 EV
-175 RRTGKPAQVKDL
+175 RRTGEPAQVKDF
-187 EVIRKNGET
+187 EVIRKDGAT
-196 RAIEFSVYLIKDDQN
+196 RAIEFSLYLIKDN
-211 KPNGFRGVVRD
+211 KSKPDGVRGVVRD

-233 RKLEKQLEHSQKME
+233 KKLEKQLQHSQKME

-273 MLFDIDKNHQHYK
+273 MLFDIDESHPHYN

-307 FAKGGGH
+307 FARGGGYE
-314 RVRVTDLNELI
+314 VRATDLNELI
-325 KRTSDM
+325 IRTSSM

-336 KEIKIHTKL
+336 KEIKIHTNL
-345 LKKIWPVEVDQGQ
+345 LKKIWAVEVNQGQ
-358 MEMVLLNL
+358 MEMVFLNL

-381 LLSENAVI
+381 LLSENVVI
-389 DKGYA
+389 DDGSDVNL
-394 GNLKLKQGEY
+394 NLKHGEY

-412 GTGMDKK
+412 GTGINKE

-461 KNNGA
+461 KGKGT
-466 TFNIYLP
+466 TFNIYLQ
-473 ASDKKVIQEKELT
+473 ASDKKVMQEKELT

-519 PMIARTG
+519 TMIARSG
-526 KQAVEIYK
+526 KEAVEIYK
-534 NSKDKINMVIL
+534 NNQEKINMVIM

-551 MSGGE
+551 MSGKE
-556 AYYSLKKIDPKIKV
+556 VYDNLKKIDPEIKV

-603 SVKIRNVLDGK
+603 SVKIREILDGK